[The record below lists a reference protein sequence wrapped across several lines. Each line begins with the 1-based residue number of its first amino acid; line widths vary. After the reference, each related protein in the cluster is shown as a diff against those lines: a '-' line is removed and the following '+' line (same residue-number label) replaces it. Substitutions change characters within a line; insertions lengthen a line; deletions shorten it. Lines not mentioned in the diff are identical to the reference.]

1 MVDSP
6 LEIPGSLAGCL
17 ETHGQAETR
26 ARRDQATK
34 PGDDARRRSGTCP
47 TVFMAA
53 LWLAATLTSSGC
65 LFEKKP
71 RAFVVPALKPQPP
84 VAAKPVPMVDDPPE
98 LADTLTPE
106 VVPVP
111 LPVAASMDPQ
121 LPPAP
126 RPAAPAR
133 GPVPRAPAPV
143 KTVPPPEPQQPP
155 APKITQIL
163 SPQESNNLTRTYEES
178 MARVDRALLDLGKK
192 ILGAPDRDTL
202 DLIRSFQTQAKQAR
216 EQDLV
221 AAVNLAKRADGL
233 AKDLLAR
240 LP

>member
-1 MVDSP
+1 MVLSPLAVRRAGERRSGSSCLLWSGMLDSP
-6 LEIPGSLAGCL
+6 LEIPGSS
-17 ETHGQAETR
+17 HR
-26 ARRDQATK
+26 AA
-34 PGDDARRRSGTCP
+34 ASWL
-47 TVFMAA
+47 AA
-53 LWLAATLTSSGC
+53 LWLAATLTTSGC
-65 LFEKKP
+65 LFQKKP
-71 RAFVVPALKPQPP
+71 RAFVVPAVKPQPP
-84 VAAKPVPMVDDPPE
+84 AAPKPVPMVDAPPE
-98 LADTLTPE
+98 LTASLTPE

-111 LPVAASMDPQ
+111 LPVTASVDPQ

-126 RPAAPAR
+126 RPPTPAR

-143 KTVPPPEPQQPP
+143 KAVTPPEPQPP
-155 APKITQIL
+155 PPPKITQIL
-163 SPQESNNLTRTYEES
+163 SPQESNILTRAYEES
-178 MARVDRALLDLGKK
+178 MARVDRALLDLGRKN
-192 ILGAPDRDTL
+192 LAAQDRDTL